1 MSEFVDEAL
10 LYVKAGDGGDGVVS
24 LHREKYRPKGGPD
37 GGDGGRGGDVV
48 FVATAGMSRL
58 IDFQYESS
66 FRADSGESGG
76 NNYRTGRSAKDRRV
90 RVPVGC
96 AVYDAQTGD
105 LFGELLV
112 PGQELVV
119 AVGGGG
125 GRGNAAFAT
134 STRQTPR
141 FCERGDPGEEFRLRV
156 ELKLLAD
163 IGLVG
168 LPNAGKSSLLRML
181 SAARP
186 KVAAYPFTTLQPHL
200 GVYRAG
206 DEESYVVADIPG
218 LIEGAHQGVGLGDG
232 FLRHL
237 ERTRALIH
245 LVDVSLVERGDP
257 VEDYQIIRR
266 ELDAYGRGLADLPT
280 VVGMNKMDICDDDVA
295 ALIEDELRQI
305 GCQYEIVLLSAG
317 TGQGVDALVGA
328 TVKHI
333 RRIRREEEAVAV
345 EQPKRLHRPA
355 PPPRPLRVEGPFEL
369 PEEEGGGLLFTVA
382 GDEIEKLVRRVHLN
396 NNEAVLYLHRQLVD
410 LGVLD
415 RLEARGAREGD
426 TVRIGDSELEY
437 IDSAYVLDD

>member
-1 MSEFVDEAL
+1 MSDFVDEAL

-48 FVATAGMSRL
+48 FVATAGMSSL

-66 FRADSGESGG
+66 FRADSGESGSS
-76 NNYRTGRSAKDRRV
+76 NRRTGRSAKDRRV

-96 AVYDAQTGD
+96 AVYNAQTGE

-112 PGQELVV
+112 PGQEFVV

-134 STRQTPR
+134 STRQTPQ

-206 DEESYVVADIPG
+206 DE
-218 LIEGAHQGVGLGDG
+218 GDG

-266 ELDAYGRGLADLPT
+266 ELDAYGRGLAALPT
-280 VVGMNKMDICDDDVA
+280 VVGLNKMDICDDDVA
-295 ALIEDELRQI
+295 ALIEDELRKF
-305 GCQYEIVLLSAG
+305 GCQYEIVRLSAG
-317 TGQGVDALVGA
+317 TGHGVDALVGA
-328 TVKHI
+328 AVKHI

-355 PPPRPLRVEGPFEL
+355 PPPQPLRVEGPFEL
-369 PEEEGGGLLFTVA
+369 PEEQGGGLLFTVT